1 MKQAFIFFGLLLL
14 FSSVRAQ
21 VLSPIDTSDQGD
33 PVVWKKEVVVTAQRQ
48 GHDAYNLPVVTTV
61 LDAKYLKNR
70 IARSVPEMLF
80 EAPGVFLQ
88 KTNHGG
94 GSLFLRGLTG
104 QQTLLLVDGI
114 RLNNATFRSGPNQYL
129 NTLDPAWLFRIE
141 ILESSGASEYGSDAI
156 GGVVNVI
163 THPLQYAAQTTFQP
177 EASVKWMSGAMES
190 SAQAAL
196 TGSGKRWAFRAGG
209 AYRQFGDLIAGKGL
223 GKQSPN
229 GYDQWSLEAKALFQL
244 NSHVSITAA
253 YQDLQQQDVPVYHKV
268 QLENFAYN
276 SFDPQ
281 RRQLIYTRLQADF
294 THKWWRKIE
303 WTASRQLSYELRK
316 SQKNGNPVQV
326 TETDKTWTNGL
337 QINVLSKI
345 RKYWDMTTG
354 LEWYGDAVRSDK
366 VERNENTKIQ
376 TLKRGL
382 YPDRSTMQSWAAYN
396 LHTLSWGRLT
406 LTGGLRYN
414 GFRIHVPDENIGTAS
429 VMPSA
434 LVGNLGISWAC
445 KPGLRVYANT
455 ATAFRAPNVDDL
467 GTLGIVDFR
476 YELPNYQLQPEKSH
490 TVEAG
495 IKVNT
500 RRFKAGFS
508 AYHLRLYDL
517 IGRIRTADSLQ
528 GYAVYRKENIT
539 EAYVRG
545 LEAQF
550 KWHWNQYLLFAGH
563 GTYTFGQNTSADEP
577 LRRIP
582 PFNGRAYLQYS
593 PKPQVGVRAET
604 VFASEQRRLAKG
616 DVDDNRIADDGT
628 QGWYIFNLAAS
639 YQERYYNLSA
649 EFHNMLNKAYRM
661 HGSGVDGIG
670 RSVWVRLSVHF

>member
-1 MKQAFIFFGLLLL
+1 MKQAFIFFGLLLQ
-14 FSSVRAQ
+14 FSSAGAQ
-21 VLSPIDTSDQGD
+21 VLAPIDTSDQGK
-33 PVVWKKEVVVTAQRQ
+33 PVVWQKEVVVTAQRQ
-48 GHDAYNLPVVTTV
+48 RHEAYNLPVVTTI

-129 NTLDPAWLFRIE
+129 NTLDPAWLYRIE
-141 ILESSGASEYGSDAI
+141 ILESGGASEYGSDAI

-163 THPLQYAAQTTFQP
+163 THPLKFAAQTNFKP
-177 EASVKWMSGAMES
+177 EAALKWMSQDMEN

-196 TGSGKRWAFRAGG
+196 TGSGKRWAVRAGG
-209 AYRQFGDLIAGKGL
+209 AYRQFGDLVAGKGL

-229 GYDQWSLEAKALFQL
+229 GYDQWSVETKALFQL
-244 NSHVSITAA
+244 NSQVSIIAA
-253 YQDLQQQDVPVYHKV
+253 YQDVQQQDVPVYHKV

-281 RRQLIYTRLQADF
+281 RRQLMYARLQADF
-294 THKWWRKIE
+294 TNKWWRKIE
-303 WTASRQLSYELRK
+303 WTASRQYSYEVRK

-326 TETDKTWTNGL
+326 TETDKTLTHGL

-366 VERNENTKIQ
+366 VEWNENTDIF

-396 LHTLSWGRLT
+396 LHTFSWKRLN
-406 LTGGLRYN
+406 LTAGMRYN
-414 GFRIHVPDENIGTAS
+414 GFRIYVPDENIGTS
-429 VMPSA
+429 IVTPSA
-434 LVGNLGISWAC
+434 LVGKLGISWAC
-445 KPGLRVYANT
+445 TPGLRVYANT

-490 TVEAG
+490 TIEAG
-495 IKVNT
+495 IKVNA
-500 RRFKAGFS
+500 RSLQASFS
-508 AYHLRLYDL
+508 AYHMRLYDL
-517 IGRIRTADSLQ
+517 IGRIRTDDSLQ
-528 GYAVYRKENIT
+528 GYPVYRKENIT

-550 KWHWNQYLLFAGH
+550 KWQWNKQLLFAGH
-563 GTYTFGQNTSADEP
+563 STYTFGQNTSAAEP

-582 PFNGRAYLQYS
+582 PFNGRVYLQYALR
-593 PKPQVGVRAET
+593 PLLGLRAET
-604 VFASEQRRLAKG
+604 VFASDQRRLAKG

-628 QGWYIFNLAAS
+628 PGWYIFNLAAS
-639 YQERYYNLSA
+639 YQYRFCTLSA
-649 EFHNMLNKAYRM
+649 EFHNMLNKAYRT

-670 RSVWVRLSVHF
+670 RSVWVRLSVQF